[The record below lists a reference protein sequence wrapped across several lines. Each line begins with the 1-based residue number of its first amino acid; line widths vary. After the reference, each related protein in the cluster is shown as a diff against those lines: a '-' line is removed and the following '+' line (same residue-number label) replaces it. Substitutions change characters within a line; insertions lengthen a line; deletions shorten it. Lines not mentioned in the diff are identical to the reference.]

1 MKYYS
6 PVTASTWLQPQQTPE
21 TAGSPL
27 TTSGWYTFKI
37 QFEPDTLKPSVSTSD
52 LSLSVN
58 SPTPHC
64 PCWFKPHANNS
75 PSSVIKKKLCYCP
88 ACYQN
93 MICICSFWLLVTLQA
108 IKCYIEYP
116 GVKATHRYMWCWTLA
131 HCMCWYLWLQESG
144 NHQLPLFCTCDSQVM

>member
-1 MKYYS
+1 MTPATADS
-6 PVTASTWLQPQQTPE
+6 WNSRQSFDHQWLVHIQDPVWTRHSETLCVYFWLESVCQFPYTTLSMLIQAPRKQ
-21 TAGSPL
+21 L
-27 TTSGWYTFKI
+27 TI
-37 QFEPDTLKPSVSTSD
+37 LCD
-52 LSLSVN
+52 
-58 SPTPHC
+58 
-64 PCWFKPHANNS
+64 
-75 PSSVIKKKLCYCP
+75 KKKLCYCP

-116 GVKATHRYMWCWTLA
+116 GVKATNRYMWCWTLV